1 MLKIL
6 IIVLLII
13 IVGAT
18 AYYSGYSA
26 SSNEENEENEEK
38 IEEKQV
44 DGFSFDGIPYEG
56 LESSMI
62 IEPLKFKN
70 LKNKVPKIERQ
81 KSSEPRIP
89 KIEIQKSSE
98 PKQVSRLE
106 GDSISELKG
115 DVARLEKKV
124 NEVDKNSKDEDK
136 SLYSKFKNYMSK
148 TAAEKNFKDIE
159 NKTTSMINSKNS
171 EHDNKLK
178 KIALQQ
184 KMNQADIEARNALQA
199 KALNDNFKKY
209 D

>member
-1 MLKIL
+1 M
-6 IIVLLII
+6 LII

-26 SSNEENEENEEK
+26 SSNEENEKNEEK

-62 IEPLKFKN
+62 IEPLRFKN
-70 LKNKVPKIERQ
+70 LRNKVAKIEKQ
-81 KSSEPRIP
+81 KSSEPRI
-89 KIEIQKSSE
+89 S
-98 PKQVSRLE
+98 KQISRLE

-124 NEVDKNSKDEDK
+124 NEVDKKSKDEDK
-136 SLYSKFKNYMSK
+136 SLYSKFKNYMTK
-148 TAAEKNFKDIE
+148 TTAEKNFKDIE
-159 NKTTSMINSKNS
+159 NKTTSLINSKNS
-171 EHDNKLK
+171 DNDKKLK

-184 KMNQADIEARNALQA
+184 KMDKANIEAKDAAQA

>member
-6 IIVLLII
+6 IIILLII

-18 AYYSGYSA
+18 AYYTGYSI

-38 IEEKQV
+38 TEEKQI
-44 DGFSFDGIPYEG
+44 DGFSFDGIPFEG

-62 IEPLKFKN
+62 IEPLRFK
-70 LKNKVPKIERQ
+70 
-81 KSSEPRIP
+81 
-89 KIEIQKSSE
+89 
-98 PKQVSRLE
+98 

-124 NEVDKNSKDEDK
+124 NEVDQKSTKEDK
-136 SLYSKFKNYMSK
+136 SIYSKFKNYMSK

-159 NKTTSMINSKNS
+159 NKTTSLINSKNS

-184 KMNQADIEARNALQA
+184 KMNQADIEARNVAQA

>member
-1 MLKIL
+1 M
-6 IIVLLII
+6 LII

-18 AYYSGYSA
+18 AYYTGYSI

-38 IEEKQV
+38 TEEKQI
-44 DGFSFDGIPYEG
+44 DGFSFDGIPFEG

-62 IEPLKFKN
+62 IEPLRFKN
-70 LKNKVPKIERQ
+70 VK
-81 KSSEPRIP
+81 
-89 KIEIQKSSE
+89 
-98 PKQVSRLE
+98 KQISRLE

-124 NEVDKNSKDEDK
+124 NEVDKKSKKEDK
-136 SLYSKFKNYMSK
+136 SIYSKFKNYMSK
-148 TAAEKNFKDIE
+148 TTAEKKFKDIE
-159 NKTTSMINSKNS
+159 KKATSLINSKNS
-171 EHDNKLK
+171 EHDKKLK

-184 KMNQADIEARNALQA
+184 KMDKANLEAKDAAQA

>member
-6 IIVLLII
+6 IIILLII

-38 IEEKQV
+38 TEEKQV
-44 DGFSFDGIPYEG
+44 DGFSFDGIAYEG

-62 IEPLKFKN
+62 IEPIRIK
-70 LKNKVPKIERQ
+70 R
-81 KSSEPRIP
+81 PRISNP
-89 KIEIQKSSE
+89 RN
-98 PKQVSRLE
+98 QVSRLE

-124 NEVDKNSKDEDK
+124 NEVDQKSTKEDK
-136 SLYSKFKNYMSK
+136 SIYSKFKNYMSK

-171 EHDNKLK
+171 ENDKKLK
-178 KIALQQ
+178 KISLQQ
-184 KMNQADIEARNALQA
+184 KMDKANLEAKDAAQA

-209 D
+209 F

>member
-44 DGFSFDGIPYEG
+44 DGFSFDSIPYEG

-70 LKNKVPKIERQ
+70 LK
-81 KSSEPRIP
+81 
-89 KIEIQKSSE
+89 
-98 PKQVSRLE
+98 
-106 GDSISELKG
+106 
-115 DVARLEKKV
+115 
-124 NEVDKNSKDEDK
+124 
-136 SLYSKFKNYMSK
+136 
-148 TAAEKNFKDIE
+148 T
-159 NKTTSMINSKNS
+159 
-171 EHDNKLK
+171 KLRK
-178 KIALQQ
+178 
-184 KMNQADIEARNALQA
+184 
-199 KALNDNFKKY
+199 
-209 D
+209 

>member
-1 MLKIL
+1 M
-6 IIVLLII
+6 LII

-38 IEEKQV
+38 TEEKQI
-44 DGFSFDGIPYEG
+44 DGFSFDGIPFEG

-62 IEPLKFKN
+62 IEPLRFKN
-70 LKNKVPKIERQ
+70 VK
-81 KSSEPRIP
+81 
-89 KIEIQKSSE
+89 
-98 PKQVSRLE
+98 KQISRLE

-136 SLYSKFKNYMSK
+136 SLYSKFKNYMTK
-148 TAAEKNFKDIE
+148 TTAEKNFKDIE
-159 NKTTSMINSKNS
+159 NKTTSLINSKNS

-184 KMNQADIEARNALQA
+184 KMNQADIEARNVAQA

>member
-26 SSNEENEENEEK
+26 SSNEENEEK
-38 IEEKQV
+38 TEEKQI

-56 LESSMI
+56 LEFSMI

-89 KIEIQKSSE
+89 KIEIKKSSE

-136 SLYSKFKNYMSK
+136 SLYSKFKNYMTK
-148 TAAEKNFKDIE
+148 TTAEKNFKDIE
-159 NKTTSMINSKNS
+159 KKTTSLINSKNS

-184 KMNQADIEARNALQA
+184 KMNQADIEARNVAQA